1 MRIALIGA
9 DGQLGSDLVGELR
22 GKELFPLYYPD
33 FDITRPRK
41 AQKILGAFRPEVVIN
56 TAAYHRVDACED
68 HIREAFLVNAFAVR
82 DLALFCRERSAVLVH
97 FSTDYVFDGRKR
109 EPYIEEDAAL
119 PLNVYGNSK
128 LAGEFF
134 VRTLCE
140 KYFLIRTC
148 GLYGRAGCREKG
160 ANFIEAMLSLEK
172 SGRTIPVVND
182 QWVTPTSTEELAAR
196 IVELIRTDRFG
207 LYHMTNEGRCT
218 WYDFACAVFSYMGK
232 QADIV
237 PVDSRTFGAK
247 AARPAFSVLENKN
260 AKAAG
265 VTDFSPWQD
274 ALKKYLKKKETKATG

>member
-1 MRIALIGA
+1 MKIALIGA
-9 DGQLGSDLVGELR
+9 DGQLGSDLATEL
-22 GKELFPLYYPD
+22 KNEELFPLNYPD
-33 FDITRPRK
+33 FDITQHIK
-41 AQKILGAFRPEVVIN
+41 ACKILDAFRPEVVIN

-68 HIREAFLVNAFAVR
+68 HIHETFLVNAFAVR
-82 DLALFCRERSAVLVH
+82 DLASYCRERNAVLVH

-109 EPYIEEDAAL
+109 EPYVEEDAAL

-134 VRTLCE
+134 IRALCG

-172 SGRTIPVVND
+172 NGRTITVVND

-196 IVELIRTDRFG
+196 VAELIRTDLFG

-218 WYDFACAVFSYMGK
+218 WYDFACAVFSYLGK
-232 QADIV
+232 KPAIV
-237 PVDSRTFGAK
+237 PVDSRTFGAR
-247 AARPAFSVLENKN
+247 ALRPAFSVLENRK
-260 AKAAG
+260 AKSAG
-265 VTDFSPWQD
+265 LTDFSPWQD
-274 ALKKYLKKKETKATG
+274 ALKNYLMKKEAKSEG